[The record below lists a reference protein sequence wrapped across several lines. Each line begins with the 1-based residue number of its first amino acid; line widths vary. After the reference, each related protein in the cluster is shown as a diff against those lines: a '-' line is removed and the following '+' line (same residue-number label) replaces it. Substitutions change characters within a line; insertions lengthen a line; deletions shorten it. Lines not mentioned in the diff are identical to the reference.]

1 MWKRNLW
8 LEILR
13 GFSYQYNRKMTWSVY
28 IALNKPQTN
37 SWNMG
42 SHIIDILRQGIWA
55 SVTGG
60 WFYDPHQS
68 IFSNTFHL
76 YLWMSLLVFPLILH
90 LVSLMLHWSRH
101 YLYRSHLIFLKCQN
115 SSWSLKWSRSR
126 LPQVPASLTLQRCMI
141 ARLCV
146 TLSKVNYL
154 QNIFILKLYNLKS
167 DSNFYSS
174 LGNVL
179 INGISSRWHFS

>member
-13 GFSYQYNRKMTWSVY
+13 GFLYQYKRKMTWNVY
-28 IALNKPQTN
+28 ITLNKLQTN

-76 YLWMSLLVFPLILH
+76 YLWMSLLVLPLILH
-90 LVSLMLHWSRH
+90 LVSLMGHWSSR
-101 YLYRSHLIFLKCQN
+101 YLISKYGSPFSEMSKHLN
-115 SSWSLKWSRSR
+115 SSWSEEWSRSI
-126 LPQVPASLTLQRCMI
+126 LPQVPAAFFLQFS
-141 ARLCV
+141 V
-146 TLSKVNYL
+146 T
-154 QNIFILKLYNLKS
+154 NLLNW
-167 DSNFYSS
+167 D
-174 LGNVL
+174 V
-179 INGISSRWHFS
+179 